1 MNEIFNLIFFAFFD
15 CAGTEA
21 AVRRSQEDVS
31 GTVSV
36 ILCTSLV

>member
-1 MNEIFNLIFFAFFD
+1 MNEIFNLIFFD

-31 GTVSV
+31 ETVSV